1 MKKIIKRS
9 FCCLFAV
16 LLSMMMFTSISIP
29 AKASATTVNDA
40 SWAAGVKNLC
50 ASIYG
55 SAYGDWMQYFIF
67 DSKFRAV
74 PSASFPYPN
83 SGAFVSYVNDGR
95 YNVRLSTASKGC
107 YAYARYVTGA
117 MYQTDGGLAHY
128 NYDVNSDFMTWI
140 RSLRPGDHIR
150 VGNYTH
156 SLIFV
161 AYENDGFFVLNTH
174 GDYET
179 NTRVCLDY
187 FSVSGFRASYPN
199 CLSVQGQLW
208 AYRDTGA
215 LKTPPGNSGGDETD
229 FAIRFGSISSSD
241 VAETTAH
248 IQADV
253 TVNRKVYEVGAEY
266 STNSDMSNC
275 GVVNDSN
282 YPAIRDRI
290 WYDFGNGTYPAL
302 SKGTQYYYRFYYIEN
317 PGEGKHYSE
326 TKSFTTS
333 GSSQVTSEYLTYDNV
348 GIVSVE
354 DTSAIV
360 VAEVST
366 NGDVIKYV
374 AGHGISSDSIS
385 WVGIYETSLH
395 RLTWKF
401 DDLQPSTTYYY
412 QYDVFTASGKDY
424 KSNIYT
430 FTTAAAPDAQGPVIS
445 DVIINNTS
453 SDGFDVSCRATDNV
467 AMDRV
472 SFAVWSD
479 NETNAQ
485 WITGNRNG
493 DTYSC
498 RALTSDHNDYT
509 GHYNIHI
516 YAYDTSGNESM
527 TATAGVDV
535 PARVVEPAMTFNSVS
550 SSSISQNTAH
560 IEANVSINRSC
571 YEVGA
576 EYSTS
581 PDMRNAA
588 TINDS
593 GYPGIVDRIYY
604 DFGNGIYPALTSG
617 TTYYYRFYFKEKSDD
632 SRHYSNVFSFTTQKE
647 NVDPVDPIEP
657 VEPVDE
663 SGVAM
668 YRLYNINSGEHFYT
682 ANASEMNNLSSLGW
696 SYEGIGWTA
705 PAKSSVPV
713 YRLYNPNAGDHHYTT
728 NISERN
734 TLISIGWNDEGIGWY
749 SAEKN
754 GVPLYREYNP
764 NAVTGTHNY
773 TTSTS
778 EHYNLVSLGWRDE
791 GIGWYGLAGGNV
803 ETQSVRLVDLEPVKH
818 NKYIFYI
825 GDEEA
830 PERLLT
836 DLEGNKYRY
845 DEVMYCDDW
854 LGNENQTEVEYFL
867 NKQYENFTGVLYF
880 PLSAKAFYKRDGWA
894 AQEFR
899 PRFDVYCDDILVYTS
914 PEINDINAGPYSFEI
929 NAKDARVLKIKMGGY
944 WNGTGTRNVDFGA
957 TLCAANMRLR

>member
-1 MKKIIKRS
+1 MKKVVS
-9 FCCLFAV
+9 FICVVAMSIMMLFP
-16 LLSMMMFTSISIP
+16 LLQLE
-29 AKASATTVNDA
+29 AKAEGYYLWPVPYTTTLSRGYSSGHTGLDISSGGITGQNVVATKSGTVYYVYSGCNNNN
-40 SWAAGVKNLC
+40 AAGTKTWCSSSTCNPNAGITSL
-50 ASIYG
+50 SKYG
-55 SAYGDWMQYFIF
+55 YQCCNWGYGNGVVIQHSDGSGYSMYAHM
-67 DSKFRAV
+67 KTVAV
-74 PSASFPYPN
+74 
-83 SGAFVSYVNDGR
+83 
-95 YNVRLSTASKGC
+95 SKGQS
-107 YAYARYVTGA
+107 VNQGQVIGTVGSTGNSTGA
-117 MYQTDGGLAHY
+117 HLHY
-128 NYDVNSDFMTWI
+128 
-140 RSLRPGDHIR
+140 
-150 VGNYTH
+150 
-156 SLIFV
+156 
-161 AYENDGFFVLNTH
+161 E
-174 GDYET
+174 
-179 NTRVCLDY
+179 
-187 FSVSGFRASYPN
+187 
-199 CLSVQGQLW
+199 LS
-208 AYRDTGA
+208 
-215 LKTPPGNSGGDETD
+215 SGGSMSGTY
-229 FAIRFGSISSSD
+229 FRPSGSINNNKDAINYSYDGQGGSGNTDDAIVINTIGSSNIT
-241 VAETTAH
+241 ETTAH
-248 IQADV
+248 IEANV
-253 TVNRKVYEVGAEY
+253 YVNRRCYEVGAEY
-266 STNSDMSNC
+266 STNSDMSNS
-275 GVVNDSN
+275 GVVYDSN
-282 YPAIRDRI
+282 YPTIRDRI

-581 PDMRNAA
+581 PDMRNAS

-682 ANASEMNNLSSLGW
+682 ANASEMNNLSRLGW
-696 SYEGIGWTA
+696 SYEGVGWTA
-705 PAKSSVPV
+705 PAKSSIPV

-764 NAVTGTHNY
+764 NAMTGTHNY

-803 ETQSVRLVDLEPVKH
+803 ETQSVRLVDLEPIKH

-880 PLSAKAFYKRDGWA
+880 PLSAKAFYKRDGGA